1 MTEYEK
7 EVEAA
12 RKRFDGVVNKYS
24 EELTFAMRDWY
35 EQTTTYQ
42 LEKLTDLLQQINE
55 LLEKLINLPIERAL
69 DFNLEDFRK
78 MYRGICQEHYEE
90 GEQKP

>member
-35 EQTTTYQ
+35 EQTTAYQ
-42 LEKLTDLLQQINE
+42 IETLTILLKQTNM
-55 LLEKLINLPIERAL
+55 LLEKLITKETT
-69 DFNLEDFRK
+69 
-78 MYRGICQEHYEE
+78 
-90 GEQKP
+90 